1 MEMKTP
7 DKAEMEKLAKE
18 IYDRIGDDI
27 KKYMVQP
34 DEGTAN
40 SYHVRISGESIEDMS
55 VSLVQNGNYGGDEK
69 YELEIPCVPLGD
81 YVDFSVPDSQEG
93 YFASAY
99 EGLDLRDDIIE
110 SLTEQLSEYKG
121 YIQMDKKIVQW
132 IKENNNISYH
142 DEEIAQL
149 SFENKDGWLWED
161 WDFLYGN
168 NPDNFPDDEKLPV
181 DDEDFGN
188 ARYWAIK
195 KYVNLVMYEYF
206 EVE

>member
-1 MEMKTP
+1 METEKKKM
-7 DKAEMEKLAKE
+7 EMEKLAKE
-18 IYDRIGDDI
+18 IYQTIGNGI
-27 KKYMVQP
+27 KKLMVQP
-34 DEGTAN
+34 DEGTAAG
-40 SYHVRISGESIEDMS
+40 YHVRISGEKLENLS
-55 VSLVQNGNYGGDEK
+55 VTLVQNGNYGGDEK
-69 YELEIPCVPLGD
+69 YELEIHCVPLGD
-81 YVDFSVPDSQEG
+81 YVDFSISDSQEG
-93 YFASAY
+93 YYASAY
-99 EGLDLRDDIIE
+99 EGLDLRDDIIS
-110 SLTEQLSEYKG
+110 SLEEQLSEYKE